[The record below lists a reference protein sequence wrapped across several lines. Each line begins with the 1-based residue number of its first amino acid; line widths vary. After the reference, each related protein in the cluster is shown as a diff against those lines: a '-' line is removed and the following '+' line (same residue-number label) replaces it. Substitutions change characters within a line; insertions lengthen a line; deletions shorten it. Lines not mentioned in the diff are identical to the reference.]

1 MKILKFS
8 KIYSFFFLPLNPL
21 LSSIKHS
28 ITHSIKDYTPPY
40 YHHTVVGIMGK
51 IGNNHPKTFMEKGNV
66 LELILNSPTVSF
78 SFSMDNINNID
89 NNNNTPYHSHH
100 SHHSHNTEYH
110 ISLPRLMETI
120 NPISRPIPTF
130 HLFSKYH
137 YQRYITSPFVSRMS
151 YAEYCL
157 WEEKVADVVF
167 SYLGDQRRHW
177 TITIPAF
184 FLFNDAIKS
193 YGTREMIQNTL
204 WITPSVEIGS
214 PDLLLL
220 EDDFLDSK
228 NFL

>member
-1 MKILKFS
+1 MKIFKFS

-21 LSSIKHS
+21 LSSI
-28 ITHSIKDYTPPY
+28 THSIKDSITEYTPH
-40 YHHTVVGIMGK
+40 YHHTVLGIMGK
-51 IGNNHPKTFMEKGNV
+51 IGNNHPKTFMEKGNG
-66 LELILNSPTVSF
+66 LELILNSPTVSL

-89 NNNNTPYHSHH
+89 NNDNTQYNSHK
-100 SHHSHNTEYH
+100 TEYY

-130 HLFSKYH
+130 HIFSKFH
-137 YQRYITSPFVSRMS
+137 YQRYVTSPFVSRMS

-157 WEEKVADVVF
+157 WEEKVADIVF

-193 YGTREMIQNTL
+193 YGTREVIQTTL